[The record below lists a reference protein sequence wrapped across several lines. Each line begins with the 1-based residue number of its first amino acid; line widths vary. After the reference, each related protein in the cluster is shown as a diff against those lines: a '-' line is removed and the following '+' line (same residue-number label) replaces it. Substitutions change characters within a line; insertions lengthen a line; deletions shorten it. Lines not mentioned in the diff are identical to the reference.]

1 MSNITQHLDCMLQR
15 ERDKNEMLQAQ
26 NAEWQQQYETLHS
39 LYVTLIERYQELYD
53 NKRAQL

>member
-1 MSNITQHLDCMLQR
+1 MSDCNDLI
-15 ERDKNEMLQAQ
+15 EVVRDRNEQIRMLQAQ